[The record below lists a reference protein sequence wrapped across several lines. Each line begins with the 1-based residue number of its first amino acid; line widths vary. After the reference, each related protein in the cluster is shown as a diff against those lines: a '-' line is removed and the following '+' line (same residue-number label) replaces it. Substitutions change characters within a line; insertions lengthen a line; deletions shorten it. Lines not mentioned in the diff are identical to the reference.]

1 MGGLCLM
8 REPAARKLDGQRLAR
23 PRSASGANIVE
34 AIVVAP
40 PDDHIAFLV
49 RELRRTRA
57 QVRLIWP
64 MQDTLPSDADV
75 IYCEY
80 IPDLA
85 RRLRWVPGAAS
96 AALVVILPVDGV
108 VNLDALCN
116 ATPQCILPR
125 PFSAN
130 AVAASFG
137 LALKQFQYEKRLRE
151 KIDKLEENLRS
162 TRTIER
168 AKAIVM
174 AERGMPE
181 DEAYGLIRRQAMD
194 RRVSAAAVA
203 LAIVDSFELLG
214 YGCGSEPTGT

>member
-1 MGGLCLM
+1 M
-8 REPAARKLDGQRLAR
+8 RDPAIRKVDHQRLAG
-23 PRSASGANIVE
+23 SKSTSGADVVD

-40 PDDHIAFLV
+40 PDDQIGFLI

-57 QVRLIWP
+57 QVRLVWP
-64 MQDTLPSDADV
+64 MQETMPSGADV

-85 RRLRWVPGAAS
+85 QRLQWVPGAAA
-96 AALVVILPVDGV
+96 AALVVILPVGGL

-130 AVAASFG
+130 AIAASFG

-168 AKAIVM
+168 AKAILM

-203 LAIVDSFELLG
+203 LAIIDSFELLG
-214 YGCGSEPTGT
+214 YQYGSGTRGT

>member
-1 MGGLCLM
+1 M
-8 REPAARKLDGQRLAR
+8 RDPLVRKADHHRL
-23 PRSASGANIVE
+23 SGSKSTDVVE

-40 PDDHIAFLV
+40 PDDQIAFLI
-49 RELRRTRA
+49 RELRRTRTE
-57 QVRLIWP
+57 VRLVWP
-64 MQDTLPSDADV
+64 MQETLPSDADV

-85 RRLRWVPGAAS
+85 QRLRWVPGAAT
-96 AALVVILPVDGV
+96 AALVVILPAGGV
-108 VNLDALCN
+108 VNLDALCK

-137 LALKQFQYEKRLRE
+137 LALKQFQYEKRLRD

-174 AERGMPE
+174 AERGMLE
-181 DEAYGLIRRQAMD
+181 EEAYSLIRRQAMD

-203 LAIVDSFELLG
+203 TAIVDSFELLG
-214 YGCGSEPTGT
+214 YRSGSEPTGT

>member
-1 MGGLCLM
+1 M
-8 REPAARKLDGQRLAR
+8 RDPAGRKIDHQRLAV
-23 PRSASGANIVE
+23 SKSTSGADVVD
-34 AIVVAP
+34 AIIVAP
-40 PDDHIAFLV
+40 PDDQIGFLI

-57 QVRLIWP
+57 QVRLVWP
-64 MQDTLPSDADV
+64 MQETMPSGADV

-85 RRLRWVPGAAS
+85 QRLQWVPGAAA

-130 AVAASFG
+130 AIAASFG

-203 LAIVDSFELLG
+203 LAIIDSFELLG
-214 YGCGSEPTGT
+214 YRYGSGPTGT

>member
-1 MGGLCLM
+1 M
-8 REPAARKLDGQRLAR
+8 RDSAVRKVDHQRRAG
-23 PRSASGANIVE
+23 SKSTSGADVVD

-40 PDDHIAFLV
+40 PDDQIGFLI

-57 QVRLIWP
+57 QVRLVWP
-64 MQDTLPSDADV
+64 MQETVPSGADV

-85 RRLRWVPGAAS
+85 QRLRWVPGAAA
-96 AALVVILPVDGV
+96 AALVVILPVGDV

-130 AVAASFG
+130 AIAASFG

-168 AKAIVM
+168 AKAILM

-181 DEAYGLIRRQAMD
+181 GEAYGLIRRQAMD

-203 LAIVDSFELLG
+203 MAIIDSFELLG
-214 YGCGSEPTGT
+214 YRYGSGPTGT

>member
-1 MGGLCLM
+1 M
-8 REPAARKLDGQRLAR
+8 RDPAGRKIDHQRLAG
-23 PRSASGANIVE
+23 SKSTSGADVVD
-34 AIVVAP
+34 AIIVAP
-40 PDDHIAFLV
+40 PDDQIGFLI

-57 QVRLIWP
+57 QVRLVWP
-64 MQDTLPSDADV
+64 MQETMPSGADV

-85 RRLRWVPGAAS
+85 QRLQWVPGAAA

-130 AVAASFG
+130 AIAASFG

-203 LAIVDSFELLG
+203 LAIIDSFELLG
-214 YGCGSEPTGT
+214 YRYGSGPTGT

>member
-1 MGGLCLM
+1 M
-8 REPAARKLDGQRLAR
+8 RDPAVRKVDHQRLAG
-23 PRSASGANIVE
+23 SKSTSGAHVVD

-40 PDDHIAFLV
+40 PDDQIGFLI

-57 QVRLIWP
+57 QVRLVWP
-64 MQDTLPSDADV
+64 MQETMPSGADV

-85 RRLRWVPGAAS
+85 QRLQWVPGAAA

-130 AVAASFG
+130 AIAASFG

-203 LAIVDSFELLG
+203 LAIIDSFELLG
-214 YGCGSEPTGT
+214 YRYGSGPTGT